1 MTFYEDSKPAA
12 NVVIAKTAEAI
23 AAFLR
28 GDDPHRGGLSVTDPE
43 DESTFVLSTS
53 NGTLISLE
61 DSSAQYGSKLIL
73 KFVDSAGQTIQKLFG
88 LSLTEAIKR
97 SRFGDTTGYFLIS
110 YGMGIGEENWSPPMW
125 YQMHQAKY
133 ATNADGLDLTILELI
148 PKPMGAVGGLPAP
161 ALADII
167 YKSAFTSNLQ
177 VPIGEFDDKGNYMPN
192 SQEYHQTV
200 SLITKFAEQ
209 LYGLPCVFV
218 ESPPPSVGGAGKPL
232 KIILH
237 EYFSRN
243 YSEMFVQSTAPTKPP
258 QPKAVPTMLK
268 NISTLW
274 GTPKVFGTGGD
285 VVIKP
290 FNPEKM
296 KVFNNLGIDLL
307 LVGPG
312 PYSGGFAKDLKVCMD
327 ISTEYRT
334 LQSVTNPS
342 EYLWRFLKNFFD
354 ALKPVSISPVI
365 GSKGAVYE
373 AEKPLMINNIEELR
387 ILKDEGMIANTDLPV
402 VVFGSK
408 YMVAAVKQLLK
419 RPLAKKTDPNV
430 VRQPTPGRS
439 RVASKTFRIASNHNL
454 LKFRALNPL
463 PIVSVFRNT
472 HYFQGSNEEGG
483 TLTEDQYKKYIAGY
497 LKEQLEMYNTG
508 KTDLLSFYNYD
519 DAAKELYESLTN
531 PDASSLGDMYLA
543 TGSNTS
549 DLAEFLHFYYNYAM
563 LGNIE
568 AEVEVLPSFNLTRSN
583 ILDNVDV
590 TILKNPS
597 SYSHIIDNVTNS
609 YYSGTYRL
617 IGYKHTIT
625 NNSAKTSLRLVKLT
639 LGTSTAGKP
648 TK

>member
-12 NVVIAKTAEAI
+12 NVVIAKTEEAI

-61 DSSAQYGSKLIL
+61 DRSFQYGSTLIL

-97 SRFGDTTGYFLIS
+97 ARFGDTTGYFLIS
-110 YGMGIGEENWSPPMW
+110 YGMGVGEENWSPPMW
-125 YQMHQAKY
+125 YHLQGAKY
-133 ATNADGLDLTILELI
+133 ATNADGLDLTILELV

-161 ALADII
+161 ALGDMI

-209 LYGLPCVFV
+209 LYGLPCIFL
-218 ESPPPSVGGAGKPL
+218 ESTPASVGGTGKPL
-232 KIILH
+232 KTILE
-237 EYFSRN
+237 EYFSRDH
-243 YSEMFVQSTAPTKPP
+243 SKMFVQSTAPTKPP
-258 QPKAVPTMLK
+258 QTKVVPTPMK
-268 NISTLW
+268 NINTKS
-274 GTPKVFGTGGD
+274 GTPKVFGTGGS
-285 VVIKP
+285 VLTKP

-307 LVGPG
+307 LVG
-312 PYSGGFAKDLKVCMD
+312 SGKATTVCMD
-327 ISTEYRT
+327 ISTEYKT
-334 LQSVTNPS
+334 LQSVKAPS
-342 EYLWRFLKNFFD
+342 EYLWKFLKNFFD
-354 ALKPVSISPVI
+354 ALKPVSISTPT
-365 GSKGAVYE
+365 GGTGGAVYE
-373 AEKPLMINNIEELR
+373 AEKPLMINNIKELR
-387 ILKDEGMIANTDLPV
+387 ILKDEGMVASTDLPV

-408 YMVAAVKQLLK
+408 YMVAGIKQLLK
-419 RPLAKKTDPNV
+419 TPLAKKSS
-430 VRQPTPGRS
+430 PTTAPTFSGRT
-439 RVASKTFRIASNHNL
+439 RAVPKTFRIASNHNL
-454 LKFRALNPL
+454 LNFKALNPL
-463 PIVSVFRNT
+463 PITSVFRNT
-472 HYFQGSNEEGG
+472 HFFQGSNEAGG
-483 TLTEDQYKKYIAGY
+483 TLTEPQYIDYIASY
-497 LKEQLEMYNTG
+497 LKEQLEMYTVG
-508 KTDLLSFYNYD
+508 KGDLLSFYNYD
-519 DAAKELYESLTN
+519 DAAKELYEALTN

-549 DLAEFLHFYYNYAM
+549 DLSEFLHFYYNYAM

-568 AEVEVLPSFNLTRSN
+568 AEAEVLPSFNLTRSN
-583 ILDNVDV
+583 LLDNVDV

-597 SYSHIIDNVTNS
+597 TYSHIIDNVTNS
-609 YYSGTYRL
+609 YYSGNYRL
-617 IGYKHTIT
+617 MGYKHTIT
-625 NNSAKTSLRLVKLT
+625 NNSAKTTLRLVKLT